1 MGLKPHLLSINI
13 NSRSKAHKIIIKK
26 LPLFFALVGWFA
38 VIAQFILMIE
48 NRVTP
53 IPEAVIRFFSF
64 YTILT
69 NTLVSIYFTY
79 IAFVKNQEPKSG
91 ILTAITTYIFMV
103 GIIYQLVLRHV
114 WQPLVRQLIVDKLL
128 HSITPILVILFW
140 YMYERTKSVSYS
152 HLLKWGIYPLIYLIF
167 ILIRGS
173 FSNFYPY
180 PFVDVRNLG
189 LASVHTYSVVLL
201 LMFLMIS
208 ALFLFIGKTIIKR

>member
-1 MGLKPHLLSINI
+1 M
-13 NSRSKAHKIIIKK
+13 KK
-26 LPLFFALVGWFA
+26 NLALFFALVGWFA

-53 IPEAVIRFFSF
+53 IPETVVRFFSF
-64 YTILT
+64 FTILT
-69 NTLVSIYFTY
+69 NTLVAIYFTC
-79 IAFVKNQEPKSG
+79 IAFVKNQELKSINKPG
-91 ILTAITTYIFMV
+91 ILTAIATYIFMV

-114 WQPLVRQLIVDKLL
+114 WQPQGLQMIVDELL
-128 HSITPILVILFW
+128 HSIIPILVIVFW

-152 HLLKWGIYPLIYLIF
+152 HLLKWAIYPLTYLIF

-180 PFVDVRNLG
+180 PFVDVTNLG
-189 LASVHTYSVVLL
+189 MASVLTNSVVLL

-208 ALFLFIGKTIIKR
+208 ALFVFIGKTIIKN